1 MDELKNII
9 LSHSEKYPEMEIA
22 DFVKLIYKNEFADS
36 WISVKP
42 EESLALIKREMMAAN
57 PAEGTKLLFPV
68 GKGLFR
74 LDLGAAKLQMLPA
87 EKINEDFLQTASCV
101 TGSEASFEEKLTVLA
116 KLCEDG
122 ELPFSPDEL
131 SVFLSDCQK
140 KGWPEPPHSAA
151 YTAAYHPHYRII
163 RRGARVQ
170 GRS

>member
-1 MDELKNII
+1 
-9 LSHSEKYPEMEIA
+9 MEIA
-22 DFVKLIYKNEFADS
+22 DFVKLIYQNEFADS
-36 WISVKP
+36 RISVKP